1 MKQLL
6 DEFRNL
12 PDYRQC
18 KQIKFN
24 VGEVLFISMLA
35 TLSGANGFD
44 DMATWMKSK
53 KRELEKFLNK
63 SFKVPAFTTIR
74 NIFLNIY
81 TKALE

>member
-1 MKQLL
+1 MQQLL

-35 TLSGANGFD
+35 TLSGANGFE
-44 DMATWMKSK
+44 DMAIWMKSK
-53 KRELEKFLNK
+53 SE
-63 SFKVPAFTTIR
+63 S
-74 NIFLNIY
+74 
-81 TKALE
+81 